1 MSKKPYKCPLCP
13 RKALTRPKMMI
24 HLWAEGLAGELDLPF
39 EEVEATL
46 KKNYARGLVRVD
58 SRSGDLIGAWSKMGA
73 FGAKV
78 QEAKKRIEEE
88 QRKEREARRQAR
100 REALALEQEEEA
112 AS

>member
-1 MSKKPYKCPLCP
+1 MLHIWS
-13 RKALTRPKMMI
+13 
-24 HLWAEGLAGELDLPF
+24 HGLANELDMPF
-39 EEVEATL
+39 DEVEATL
-46 KKNYARGLVRVD
+46 KRYHAKGLVKVS